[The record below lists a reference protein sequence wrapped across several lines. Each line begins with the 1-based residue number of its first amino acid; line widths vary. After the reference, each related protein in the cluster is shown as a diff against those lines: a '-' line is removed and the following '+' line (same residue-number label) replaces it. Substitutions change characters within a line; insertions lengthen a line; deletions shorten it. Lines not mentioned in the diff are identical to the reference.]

1 MELVVVAAAAVEL
14 AEWVLELVVL
24 GDDRTQAEEAEE
36 QDEDGDDDDEEEEE
50 YDQRMPLGSV
60 QAFHATDSMHL
71 FTM

>member
-1 MELVVVAAAAVEL
+1 MVAAAAVEL
-14 AEWVLELVVL
+14 AEWVLEVVVL
-24 GDDRTQAEEAEE
+24 GDDRTKAEEAEE
-36 QDEDGDDDDEEEEE
+36 QDEVGDGDDEEEEE

>member
-14 AEWVLELVVL
+14 AEWVLELVEL
-24 GDDRTQAEEAEE
+24 GDDRTQAEE
-36 QDEDGDDDDEEEEE
+36 QDEDGDDDEEEE

>member
-1 MELVVVAAAAVEL
+1 VVVAAAAVEL
-14 AEWVLELVVL
+14 AEGVLEVVL
-24 GDDRTQAEEAEE
+24 FGDDRTQAEEAEE
-36 QDEDGDDDDEEEEE
+36 EDEDGDDDEEEEEE

>member
-1 MELVVVAAAAVEL
+1 MAAAAVEL
-14 AEWVLELVVL
+14 AEWVLEVVVL

-50 YDQRMPLGSV
+50 EEEEYDQRMPLGSV

>member
-1 MELVVVAAAAVEL
+1 MELLVVAAAAVEL
-14 AEWVLELVVL
+14 AEWVLEVVVL

-36 QDEDGDDDDEEEEE
+36 QDEDGDEEEE